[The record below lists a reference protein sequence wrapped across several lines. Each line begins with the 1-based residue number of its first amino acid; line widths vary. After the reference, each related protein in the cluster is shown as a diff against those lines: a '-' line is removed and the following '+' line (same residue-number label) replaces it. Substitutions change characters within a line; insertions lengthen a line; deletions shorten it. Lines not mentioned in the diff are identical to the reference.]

1 MNINEASRARRM
13 VWSADD
19 FLPTQVI
26 KGDYVGHPFRG
37 NQWSDAS
44 GASTTGGETSAPDS
58 TIPNP
63 WGTTFGGDFDPQTG
77 EFTVDE
83 KGMNEFI
90 MRQHQNLQV
99 SESERIAVNIWQSY
113 DYQDIN
119 IVTRGEPE
127 AESYD
132 AEQRAKIDR
141 SIKDLNNIFTKATL
155 DQDVTVLRGV
165 NDDQLMFEDTME
177 GDIIQDSGFVATTLN
192 PVFGIGASN
201 GFIEGESDLENPL
214 VFRILI
220 PKGTPAFA
228 AAKISGQTNDPNGP
242 FMKPNQKDVKELG
255 STHSAE
261 IVLPPNTKFKVTR
274 EHWIEFQRVLDLEV
288 IPNA

>member
-1 MNINEASRARRM
+1 M